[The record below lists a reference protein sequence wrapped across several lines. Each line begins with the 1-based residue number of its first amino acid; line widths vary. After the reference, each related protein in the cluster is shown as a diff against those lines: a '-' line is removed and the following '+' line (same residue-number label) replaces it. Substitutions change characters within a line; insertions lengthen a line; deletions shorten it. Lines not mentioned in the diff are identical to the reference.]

1 MVVHGKER
9 HMFGDSFCDCEVQEG
24 VSGWCVNGWVRGE
37 REEFLDMEFMETWR
51 EGREA
56 CVGWDSGLD
65 I

>member
-1 MVVHGKER
+1 
-9 HMFGDSFCDCEVQEG
+9 MFGDSFCDCEVQEG